1 MTGIIDNGELTYNIN
16 LLDLPLKY
24 YGNIHF
30 HSEHE
35 VARGQFESWKE
46 SGIA

>member
-1 MTGIIDNGELTYNIN
+1 MAGIIDNGELTYNIN
-16 LLDLPLKY
+16 LLALPLKY

-35 VARGQFESWKE
+35 VARGQFESRRE
-46 SGIA
+46 SGII

>member
-1 MTGIIDNGELTYNIN
+1 MAGIIDNGGLTYNIN
-16 LLDLPLKY
+16 ILDLPLKY
-24 YGNIHF
+24 YVNIHF

-35 VARGQFESWKE
+35 VARGQFESWEE